1 MRINKSTMSKQGMM
15 ERLEWYVVLKRL
27 FTSCKEKKEEEETV
41 QKPKLLQKLA
51 ENYLS
56 LHLKP
61 GKDYLESSSIR
72 GLSYDDVWTQ
82 IESLPRS
89 FSWDDLLDS
98 LHSLV
103 PSQPALP
110 KKELKTNEAG
120 TLKEDFPLIKFHNLN
135 EISISKNLKFL
146 SLGGNMI
153 SNANFE
159 FPSSLIVLNLSYN
172 QISDF
177 LPIRP
182 LVNLKFLNLSNNTIE
197 NLQDITGIITILEL
211 FISGNRLNQA
221 NFFFSIKNL
230 TVLDLANNVIENFED
245 IALLCTSSK
254 LQTLNLKGNPLSHK
268 QGYKASVNN
277 VVPSLVNFDPEDCSV
292 YSSFKQIGFVDLPQE
307 QKPRINLSKA
317 EALNEVNV
325 LNMEYANRAGKWV
338 AEKSSPVTVN
348 RAASPKTVGS
358 SPVRHQRSKS
368 NMPGQSLPTT
378 PSLNNS
384 RCEGSNPKKKTN
396 NNEKIG
402 HAKSRFKEFGDPVS
416 AMMIGPPAI
425 LSVFRSNRS
434 KTMKLNI
441 EDEAF

>member
-1 MRINKSTMSKQGMM
+1 MSKQGMM
-15 ERLEWYVVLKRL
+15 ERLDWYIVLKRL
-27 FTSCKEKKEEEETV
+27 FTSIKEEETV

-61 GKDYLESSSIR
+61 TKDYLESTSIR
-72 GLSYDDVWTQ
+72 GFSYDDIWTQ

-89 FSWDDLLDS
+89 FTWDDLLNS
-98 LHSLV
+98 LHLLN
-103 PSQPALP
+103 PAQQAISSTV
-110 KKELKTNEAG
+110 KKEAKTSDSG
-120 TLKEDFPLIKFHNLN
+120 TLKEDFPLVKFYNLN
-135 EISISKNLKFL
+135 EITMSKNLKFL

-159 FPSSLIVLNLSYN
+159 FPSSLIVLNLSHN
-172 QISDF
+172 QICDF

-182 LVNLKFLNLSNNTIE
+182 LVNLKFLNLSSNTIE

-211 FISGNRLNQA
+211 FISDNKLNQA

-230 TVLDLANNVIENFED
+230 TVLDLGNNVIENFED

-254 LQTLNLKGNPLSHK
+254 LQTLNLKGNPLSKK
-268 QGYKASVNN
+268 QGYKTSVNN
-277 VVPSLVNFDPEDCSV
+277 VVPSLINFDPEDSSL
-292 YSSFKQIGFVDLPQE
+292 YSNFKQSGFSDLPKQANP
-307 QKPRINLSKA
+307 QKPRINLSQA
-317 EALNEVNV
+317 EPVIEVNV

-338 AEKSSPVTVN
+338 AEKSSPSTVN
-348 RAASPKTVGS
+348 RAASPKTVAS
-358 SPVRHQRSKS
+358 SPVRHKRSKS
-368 NMPGQSLPTT
+368 NMPNNSFPTT

-384 RCEGSNPKKKTN
+384 RFESSNVKKN
-396 NNEKIG
+396 NKIG

-425 LSVFRSNRS
+425 LNVFRSNRS
-434 KTMKLNI
+434 KTMKVNI
-441 EDEAF
+441 DDEGY